1 MRSLVGAVVDRL
13 SNQVVAPA
21 GWSNTTYSR
30 GTGNQLFQSKSKGT
44 KEMEAYGAV
53 STLFSIVSKISNST
67 GSVKWRL
74 YRPST
79 DGRKVKGPNEL
90 DRPEIVKHVA
100 LDLWNRP
107 NPFYT
112 SSLFVE
118 ASQQHVDLT
127 GECFWVVG
135 RSDMSSMPLEL
146 WLVRPDKMEV
156 VPSVEDFIAGYV
168 YTGPNDEKIPLTV
181 DEVIH
186 VKMPNPLDP
195 YRGLSPVAALMVDL
209 QSVAA
214 AAQYNRN
221 FFTNDAS
228 PGGVIEMDVRLSDD
242 EWREFV
248 DRWRQQHQGVS
259 NAHRVATL
267 EQGAKWK
274 DVGFSMR
281 DMQFSELRNV
291 SREVIR
297 EAFAL
302 HPHML
307 GLTEDINRAN
317 AEAAEDVYARWVLVP
332 RLDRIK
338 DALNHQLLPLFGSS
352 GQGVEFDFD
361 DPSIENSEA
370 TAMMLQAQAHA
381 ASFLVQAGGEFTS
394 VLEAVGLPE
403 IEFDQAKV
411 DREAQLKK
419 DQAAALQAGSSGPE
433 GQTPGAEQKQN
444 GKQPQPA

>member
-1 MRSLVGAVVDRL
+1 MRSLATALARTF
-13 SNQVVAPA
+13 SNRIESAG
-21 GWSNTTYSR
+21 GWSNTTYNRKVSTSTVQSR
-30 GTGNQLFQSKSKGT
+30 GT

-53 STLFSIVSKISNST
+53 STLFAIINKISNST
-67 GSVKWRL
+67 GSVKWRM
-74 YRPST
+74 YRPTT
-79 DGRKVKGPNEL
+79 DGRKVQGPNEI

-100 LDLWNRP
+100 LDLWKNP

-118 ASQQHVDLT
+118 ASQQYIDLC
-127 GECFWVVG
+127 GECFWILG
-135 RSDMSSMPLEL
+135 RSPLSTMPLEL
-146 WLVRPDKMEV
+146 WIVRPDKMEV
-156 VPSVEDFIAGYV
+156 VPSAEDFIAGYV
-168 YTGPNDEKIPLTV
+168 YKDPNDEKIPLEV
-181 DEVIH
+181 DQVIH
-186 VKMPNPLDP
+186 IKMPNPMDP
-195 YRGLSPVAALMVDL
+195 YRGLGPVQALMTDL
-209 QSVAA
+209 QAVAA

-228 PGGVIEMDVRLSDD
+228 PGGVIEMDVRLSDA
-242 EWREFV
+242 EWNEFV
-248 DRWRQQHQGVS
+248 ERWRSQHQGVN

-281 DMQFSELRNV
+281 DMQFSELRSV

-297 EAFAL
+297 EAFAM
-302 HPHML
+302 HGHML

-317 AEAAEDVYARWVLVP
+317 AEAAEDVFARWTLVP

-361 DPSIENSEA
+361 DPSLENSEA
-370 TAMMLQAQAHA
+370 TAAMMLSQAQSAKTI
-381 ASFLVQAGGEFTS
+381 VEAGGEFNS

-411 DREAQLKK
+411 DREEKAKQ
-419 DQAAALQAGSSGPE
+419 DQADALKQSGGPD
-433 GQTPGAEQKQN
+433 GQKPAESN
-444 GKQPQPA
+444 GKAPAKDPVPA